1 MNVATS
7 KYDRELRFIEIES
20 KRLDEKLRELRESVP
35 SDPAE
40 AARKA
45 EDVTAM
51 EARLADLLR
60 RRKEI
65 VDSYKAAGMDVPD
78 IHRSLNAN
86 TWKEGRGCETGA
98 IDVPDQPAAEAPEAI
113 PGDIGELTSEIES
126 VTDEL
131 MGIEVKMLRAD
142 MNGDEDEKQ
151 KLSLMASSLRSRRDT
166 LVARVKELKAEA
178 KKPKEAPAAEPSEI
192 ESRLESLE
200 RDNRALR
207 SQLSDV
213 RTDMS
218 EVKESLREIL
228 SALRLE

>member
-98 IDVPDQPAAEAPEAI
+98 IDVPDQPAAETPEAI

-178 KKPKEAPAAEPSEI
+178 EKPKEAPAAEPSEI

-228 SALRLE
+228 SALRME